1 MTIHDDLVDLRLH
14 YLAEHLHQFVAQAE
28 SAALK
33 PIDIII
39 RAVELEQLDR
49 SQRSIQRRLK
59 EAKLGRF
66 NMIQDF
72 DWNWPKEVDRSTIES
87 LFSCDYIKGHQ
98 NIILAGPQ
106 GLGKTMIA
114 KNLAQQAAM
123 RCFSVL
129 YTTASAMVIDLGAQ
143 ESKASLQR
151 RLRFYESRDLLV
163 LDEIGYLAFDN
174 RAADFVFEIVNRRYE
189 KGSIVITTNLPF
201 KDWGQVFPGAPCVT
215 AMIDRLTHHSKIIKI
230 VGDSYRLRE
239 SKTRSKKSD

>member
-1 MTIHDDLVDLRLH
+1 MTIYEDLLDLRLH
-14 YLAEHLHQFVAQAE
+14 YLAGNLQQFVAQAE
-28 SAALK
+28 SAAMK
-33 PIDIII
+33 PIDIIT
-39 RAVELEQLDR
+39 RAVELEQLER

-66 NMIQDF
+66 SMMKDF
-72 DWNWPKEVDRSTIES
+72 DWNWPKEVDRKVIES
-87 LFSCDYIKGHQ
+87 LFSCDYVEARQ

-143 ESKASLQR
+143 ENKSSLQR
-151 RLRFYESRDLLV
+151 RLRYYESRDLLV

-174 RAADFVFEIVNRRYE
+174 RAADFIFEVVNRRYE
-189 KGSIVITTNLPF
+189 KGSIIITTNLAF
-201 KDWGQVFPGAPCVT
+201 KDWGQIFPGAPCVT
-215 AMIDRLTHHSKIIKI
+215 AMIDRLTHHAKIIKI
-230 VGDSYRLRE
+230 TGDSYRLRE
-239 SKTRSKKSD
+239 SKSRKDKA